1 MSTKKSS
8 ANTNKKPPTKR
19 VAIASN
25 SKLDTNS
32 SGGKV
37 IIGGLPPK
45 KPFEVNERGGPSAEE
60 QCRKDEHVQEASANR
75 SAGPQVALRLTHR
88 FTRAVDYAR
97 QLHIECRKG
106 TQVPYMAHLLGVA
119 ALVIGENGHVSF
131 PVTEDVVIAAL
142 LHDAMEDHGGS
153 PRLEN
158 IRANFGSEVA
168 RMVEGCSDSTSED
181 PAEKVCWEQ
190 RKKDYLA
197 RLRNEQLDTQ
207 LISAADKLH
216 NARAM
221 LDDYRRVGPDLWK
234 RFKRGRDQQL
244 WNFNELLKTYSSSGS
259 NRIVEELLRVVREL
273 SQVSENDP
281 HSTEGRK
288 QSREVLLSGTT
299 GPPSA
304 G

>member
-1 MSTKKSS
+1 MSKKQSS
-8 ANTNKKPPTKR
+8 ADTDKKTPKKR
-19 VAIASN
+19 IATASN

-45 KPFEVNERGGPSAEE
+45 KPFELNKRGGQSAEE
-60 QCRKDEHVQEASANR
+60 QCREDEHVQEALANG
-75 SAGPQVALRLTHR
+75 SAGPQVALQLTHR

-119 ALVIGENGHVSF
+119 ALVLGENGHASF

-207 LISAADKLH
+207 LISQR
-216 NARAM
+216 N
-221 LDDYRRVGPDLWK
+221 
-234 RFKRGRDQQL
+234 
-244 WNFNELLKTYSSSGS
+244 
-259 NRIVEELLRVVREL
+259 
-273 SQVSENDP
+273 
-281 HSTEGRK
+281 
-288 QSREVLLSGTT
+288 
-299 GPPSA
+299 
-304 G
+304 